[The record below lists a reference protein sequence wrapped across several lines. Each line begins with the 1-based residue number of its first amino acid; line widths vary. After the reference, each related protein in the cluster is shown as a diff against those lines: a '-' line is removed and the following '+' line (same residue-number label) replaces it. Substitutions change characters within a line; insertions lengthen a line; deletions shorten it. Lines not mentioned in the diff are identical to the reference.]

1 MTRETGTVPAGG
13 EPAGTGVGASARAR
27 RAAALDAWLAT
38 LLPDVPG
45 VALVAVGGLG
55 RRECAPRSDLDLVL
69 LHSGLSDVDDVAAR
83 VWYPVWDA
91 KYALDHSVR
100 TYDEAL
106 TVAAQDAKAALGLLD
121 ARPLAGDAA
130 LVQRLRE
137 AVLAAWRRDASTR
150 LPELRTLTEQRWQ
163 AHGELAFLLEGE
175 LKEARGGLRDV
186 GVLRGIGYA
195 GVADGTRP
203 AVRAAQRWL
212 LDARDALHLVTGRRT
227 DRVLRLKD
235 GQVVP

>member
-106 TVAAQDAKAALGLLD
+106 TVARTGKIGDGKVWATPVEEVIRVRTGERGLD
-121 ARPLAGDAA
+121 AL
-130 LVQRLRE
+130 
-137 AVLAAWRRDASTR
+137 
-150 LPELRTLTEQRWQ
+150 
-163 AHGELAFLLEGE
+163 
-175 LKEARGGLRDV
+175 
-186 GVLRGIGYA
+186 
-195 GVADGTRP
+195 
-203 AVRAAQRWL
+203 
-212 LDARDALHLVTGRRT
+212 
-227 DRVLRLKD
+227 
-235 GQVVP
+235 